1 MKKILI
7 FVSIISIAVANDMTD
22 IENLINKQ
30 WKANSTKNWKEYVS
44 MNIPDV
50 KEIIKEW
57 KMNI

>member
-7 FVSIISIAVANDMTD
+7 FVSIISIAYDKV
-22 IENLINKQ
+22 
-30 WKANSTKNWKEYVS
+30 TKLKSDLEPEVDEKF
-44 MNIPDV
+44 MNIHDV

>member
-44 MNIPDV
+44 TMHSAGV
-50 KEIIKEW
+50 FVST
-57 KMNI
+57 